1 MAELSADT
9 EAIIDRLKKEGEL
22 LRNSGS
28 NSIRSV
34 KVELAKFENIFNTI
48 STSIASQTEAVRAGI
63 GAQADIAERQA
74 EQAAR
79 DRAFA
84 DLESNQESEELKAL
98 REKVETEKLRNE
110 LKSERDKN
118 AGPGFFKSLMG
129 MGTMRNLMI
138 GAGTLAALSVGYGFL
153 DEKTEGGLNKMVTSI
168 KTTAWD
174 KISSSLNLI
183 AQKTPLILSQIEQA
197 FTRENLEAMAEKA
210 GAAAAAALGLG
221 AAAKLAGPALD
232 AATTAYLL
240 NEVRKARRG
249 PGGVPPVDGPDNR
262 TPANRGGRLGRIPIR
277 PGTPFQMALGAVG
290 ALAFPAI
297 FNAMEE
303 TMRDEAGQL
312 KPETLK
318 KAPITGG
325 QFATDVATGASLGLM
340 FGPKGALVGAVA
352 GMIFAGGRA
361 AVNYF
366 NDEARDMGTITNRM
380 EDILESN
387 NEAHQEYND
396 ALAKRADLEKD
407 LTEAQLEALGLG
419 NAQLEQMKRDAEARA
434 EELRIEAR
442 NAAVTSAIELD
453 EKIQAEIDKEFRG
466 QRQQRGRTLGES
478 DEAYARAKAEF
489 EAERQAEIDRL
500 LSQRRLGMELAAQ
513 RGVDL
518 EYLERE
524 IDNRQAGFE
533 DLVSKTPQMVA
544 AETVAAMSGVQRNYL
559 DGIIERTTD
568 AATTNQQPMIFRA
581 GDNITPVQNTII
593 EGNRNVSSSAL
604 VEIANGNG
612 NSGTPA
618 FGQ

>member
-1 MAELSADT
+1 
-9 EAIIDRLKKEGEL
+9 
-22 LRNSGS
+22 
-28 NSIRSV
+28 
-34 KVELAKFENIFNTI
+34 
-48 STSIASQTEAVRAGI
+48 
-63 GAQADIAERQA
+63 
-74 EQAAR
+74 
-79 DRAFA
+79 
-84 DLESNQESEELKAL
+84 
-98 REKVETEKLRNE
+98 
-110 LKSERDKN
+110 
-118 AGPGFFKSLMG
+118 
-129 MGTMRNLMI
+129 
-138 GAGTLAALSVGYGFL
+138 
-153 DEKTEGGLNKMVTSI
+153 
-168 KTTAWD
+168 
-174 KISSSLNLI
+174 
-183 AQKTPLILSQIEQA
+183 
-197 FTRENLEAMAEKA
+197 
-210 GAAAAAALGLG
+210 
-221 AAAKLAGPALD
+221 
-232 AATTAYLL
+232 
-240 NEVRKARRG
+240 
-249 PGGVPPVDGPDNR
+249 
-262 TPANRGGRLGRIPIR
+262 
-277 PGTPFQMALGAVG
+277 
-290 ALAFPAI
+290 
-297 FNAMEE
+297 
-303 TMRDEAGQL
+303 
-312 KPETLK
+312 
-318 KAPITGG
+318 
-325 QFATDVATGASLGLM
+325 
-340 FGPKGALVGAVA
+340 
-352 GMIFAGGRA
+352 MIFAGGRA